1 MSIISAVFGTHS
13 DREIK
18 RITPLVDKVMSLD
31 EEYAKMSDKDL
42 RNQTTVLK
50 ERLAAG
56 ETLDDILP
64 EAFATIREAASRV
77 LGIKP
82 FRVQVI
88 GGIILHQG
96 RIAEMKTGEGKT
108 LVATMP
114 VYLNALSGKGVHV
127 VTVNDYLAK
136 RDSEWM
142 GKIYKYLGLT
152 VGLIIHDIPN
162 NMRKSMYN
170 CDIVYGTNNEFG
182 FDYLRDNM
190 VVKKSQICQRELNY
204 AIVDEVD
211 SILIDEARTP
221 LIISGRG
228 TESSD
233 LYVKADAFVKG
244 LKSFTVVE
252 TDDKVDMDE
261 IVGDADYVI
270 DEKADTT
277 VLTKNGI
284 KKAEKYFSVENLADP
299 DNFELQHYIN
309 NALKANGNF
318 KKDQKYVVMDG
329 EVVIVD
335 DFTGRLMPGRRY
347 SDGLHQAIEAKEGVK
362 VANEN
367 KTLATITFQ
376 NFFRM
381 YKKLSGMT
389 GTAYTEEAEFRSI
402 YSLDVIQIPTNKP
415 IARVDEADGVYKT
428 QKGKYGAV
436 LKTVIEAHK
445 TGQPILVGTVN
456 VDKSE
461 YLSKLFTKAGIKHNV
476 LNAKNHM
483 REAEIVAQAG
493 RKNAVTIAT
502 NMAGRGT
509 DISLGGNSEFMAK
522 QEMRRLG
529 YTEELIDASTAHN
542 ETDDELILEARERFA
557 TLNKK
562 YADEIA
568 PEAEEVKNL
577 GGLLIIGTE
586 RHESRRIDNQLRGRA
601 GRQGDPGRTKF
612 YLALD
617 DDLFRIFGGDRV
629 TKTYESLG
637 IDENMEIQTKLV
649 TSLIESS
656 QKKLEAIHFG
666 ARKNTLEYDDV
677 MNIQRTITYE
687 QRRKVID
694 GEDMHET
701 FLKMLRRVIDN
712 TVSSFCDSDD
722 VSSSDKYSM
731 SLKLSELLGDLPMVM
746 KLKSNDSIIMKVS
759 ELCDALYDQS
769 VKALEEKES
778 TVTSEIFREA
788 ERVILLQTVD
798 SKWMDHIDN
807 MDQLRLAISMRSV
820 GQHDPVVEYKME
832 SSAMFDEM
840 NDSIQSDAVKFL
852 MRGRFTAESKMETKT
867 AVRQM
872 TEGHGQDLSAAKIPA
887 EAKQN
892 PGATAPTQTA
902 QPVKRDSNK
911 VGRNDM
917 CPCGSGKKYKNC
929 CGKNAEN

>member
-1 MSIISAVFGTHS
+1 M
-13 DREIK
+13 
-18 RITPLVDKVMSLD
+18 
-31 EEYAKMSDKDL
+31 
-42 RNQTTVLK
+42 
-50 ERLAAG
+50 
-56 ETLDDILP
+56 
-64 EAFATIREAASRV
+64 
-77 LGIKP
+77 
-82 FRVQVI
+82 
-88 GGIILHQG
+88 
-96 RIAEMKTGEGKT
+96 
-108 LVATMP
+108 
-114 VYLNALSGKGVHV
+114 
-127 VTVNDYLAK
+127 
-136 RDSEWM
+136 
-142 GKIYKYLGLT
+142 
-152 VGLIIHDIPN
+152 
-162 NMRKSMYN
+162 
-170 CDIVYGTNNEFG
+170 
-182 FDYLRDNM
+182 
-190 VVKKSQICQRELNY
+190 
-204 AIVDEVD
+204 
-211 SILIDEARTP
+211 
-221 LIISGRG
+221 
-228 TESSD
+228 
-233 LYVKADAFVKG
+233 
-244 LKSFTVVE
+244 
-252 TDDKVDMDE
+252 
-261 IVGDADYVI
+261 
-270 DEKADTT
+270 
-277 VLTKNGI
+277 
-284 KKAEKYFSVENLADP
+284 
-299 DNFELQHYIN
+299 
-309 NALKANGNF
+309 
-318 KKDQKYVVMDG
+318 
-329 EVVIVD
+329 
-335 DFTGRLMPGRRY
+335 
-347 SDGLHQAIEAKEGVK
+347 
-362 VANEN
+362 
-367 KTLATITFQ
+367 
-376 NFFRM
+376 
-381 YKKLSGMT
+381 
-389 GTAYTEEAEFRSI
+389 
-402 YSLDVIQIPTNKP
+402 
-415 IARVDEADGVYKT
+415 
-428 QKGKYGAV
+428 
-436 LKTVIEAHK
+436 
-445 TGQPILVGTVN
+445 
-456 VDKSE
+456 
-461 YLSKLFTKAGIKHNV
+461 
-476 LNAKNHM
+476 
-483 REAEIVAQAG
+483 
-493 RKNAVTIAT
+493 
-502 NMAGRGT
+502 
-509 DISLGGNSEFMAK
+509 
-522 QEMRRLG
+522 
-529 YTEELIDASTAHN
+529 
-542 ETDDELILEARERFA
+542 
-557 TLNKK
+557 
-562 YADEIA
+562 
-568 PEAEEVKNL
+568 
-577 GGLLIIGTE
+577 LIIGTE

-746 KLKSNDSIIMKVS
+746 KLKSNDSINMKVS
-759 ELCDALYDQS
+759 ELCDTLYDQS